1 MSLLYLVK
9 TPRIMSQVCLVL
21 SIGRQAMRWNLLGIG
36 ISVLMLAACD
46 STNVRQAST
55 KAAADAYSVGDYK
68 IGSEDVLDVIVW
80 KNPDLSKVVSVRPDG
95 KISLPLIGDVVVEG
109 LTVAQVKQDLEK
121 RLKEFKETPNVS
133 VVVQQVNSYGIYV
146 LGEVAKPG
154 RYQMKTF
161 TTVLQAVSTA
171 GGFTPYAA
179 KNRMFVLR
187 KSSNTG
193 AETRIDVSYDDIV
206 SGSGD
211 VSKNIVLIPGDTV
224 VVP

>member
-1 MSLLYLVK
+1 
-9 TPRIMSQVCLVL
+9 
-21 SIGRQAMRWNLLGIG
+21 MRWNLLGVG
-36 ISVLMLAACD
+36 ISVLMLAACY
-46 STNVRQAST
+46 STDVRQGST

-80 KNPDLSKVVSVRPDG
+80 KNPDLSKVVTVRPDG

-109 LTVAQVKQDLEK
+109 QTVAQVKQDLEA

-133 VVVQQVNSYGIYV
+133 VVVQEVNSYGIYV

-154 RYQMKTF
+154 LYKMKTF
-161 TTVLQAVSTA
+161 TTVLQAISAA
-171 GGFTPYAA
+171 GGFTPFAA
-179 KNRMFVLR
+179 KNRIFVLR
-187 KSSNTG
+187 KSSNAG

-206 SGSGD
+206 SGSGN
-211 VSKNIVLIPGDTV
+211 VSKNIRLIPGDTV

>member
-1 MSLLYLVK
+1 MRR
-9 TPRIMSQVCLVL
+9 RIML
-21 SIGRQAMRWNLLGIG
+21 WNLLGIG
-36 ISVLMLAACD
+36 ISVLMLAACN
-46 STNVRQAST
+46 STDVRQASG
-55 KAAADAYSVGDYK
+55 KAAANAYSTGDYK

-80 KNPDLSKVVSVRPDG
+80 KSPDLSKVVSVRPDG
-95 KISLPLIGDVVVEG
+95 KISLPLIGDIVVEG
-109 LTVAQVKQDLEK
+109 LTVAQVKQDLEA
-121 RLKEFKETPNVS
+121 RLKEFKESPNVS

-161 TTVLQAVSTA
+161 TTVLQAISTA

-187 KSSNTG
+187 KSSNAGT
-193 AETRIDVSYDDIV
+193 ETRIDVSYDDIV
-206 SGSGD
+206 SGGGN
-211 VSKNIVLIPGDTV
+211 VSQNILLIPGDTV

>member
-1 MSLLYLVK
+1 M
-9 TPRIMSQVCLVL
+9 
-21 SIGRQAMRWNLLGIG
+21 MRRRVMLWNLLGIG
-36 ISVLMLAACD
+36 ISVLMLAACN
-46 STNVRQAST
+46 STDVRQASG
-55 KAAADAYSVGDYK
+55 KAAANAYSTGDYK

-80 KNPDLSKVVSVRPDG
+80 KSPDLSKVVSVRPDG
-95 KISLPLIGDVVVEG
+95 KISLPLIGDIVVEG
-109 LTVAQVKQDLEK
+109 LTVAQVKQDLEA
-121 RLKEFKETPNVS
+121 RLKEFKESPNVS

-161 TTVLQAVSTA
+161 TTVLQAISTA

-187 KSSNTG
+187 KSSNAGT
-193 AETRIDVSYDDIV
+193 ETRIDVSYDDIISGGGNV
-206 SGSGD
+206 SQ
-211 VSKNIVLIPGDTV
+211 NILLIPGDTV